1 MSYSITEKELK
12 EKGIEFFSDVI
23 SKYGVLPVAPT
34 LAVGEKEN
42 SFVILSMEEYKHL
55 RECELELALIESK
68 KELDNGNYITESV
81 EDHIKRIKS

>member
-23 SKYGVLPVAPT
+23 SKYGVLPVAPI

-42 SFVILSMEEYKHL
+42 SFAILS
-55 RECELELALIESK
+55 I
-68 KELDNGNYITESV
+68 
-81 EDHIKRIKS
+81 